1 MLNLSTSLFLSALS
15 LQSVFLF
22 HLVLN
27 ACMCLWGFVC
37 FFLEDPAPGASS
49 QYMSISVVVLGA
61 LAKEFSETVNQG
73 VGPLCHM

>member
-1 MLNLSTSLFLSALS
+1 MH
-15 LQSVFLF
+15 VF
-22 HLVLN
+22 V
-27 ACMCLWGFVC
+27 GFFV
-37 FFLEDPAPGASS
+37 FFSEDPAPGASS